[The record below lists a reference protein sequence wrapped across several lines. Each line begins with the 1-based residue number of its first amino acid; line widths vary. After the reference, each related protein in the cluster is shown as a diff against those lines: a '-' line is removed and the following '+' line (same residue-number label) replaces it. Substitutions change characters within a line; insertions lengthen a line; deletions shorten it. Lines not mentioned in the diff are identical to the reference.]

1 MHHGAAISVPDT
13 AVKARLA
20 RGVRQV
26 LIQWRGEPPSAATWE
41 DVEDS
46 AIQHF
51 SPRMSCSSRGERCH
65 VGEVVH
71 PQV

>member
-41 DVEDS
+41 VVEEFV
-46 AIQHF
+46 Q
-51 SPRMSCSSRGERCH
+51 R
-65 VGEVVH
+65 H
-71 PQV
+71 PTLQPADELFI

>member
-1 MHHGAAISVPDT
+1 MLKTS
-13 AVKARLA
+13 
-20 RGVRQV
+20 
-26 LIQWRGEPPSAATWE
+26 S
-41 DVEDS
+41 S